1 MLWKGFMAAALT
13 KPESRDDLF
22 DLFMGT
28 TDENNDSSQGEIRVN
43 KLTAEKFKELSSEQ
57 KRKLYDDIVSKIRA
71 SRQHESK

>member
-1 MLWKGFMAAALT
+1 MAAALAR
-13 KPESRDDLF
+13 PDARDSLF
-22 DLFMGT
+22 DIFMGT
-28 TDENNDSSQGEIRVN
+28 TNENNVSPQGEIRVN